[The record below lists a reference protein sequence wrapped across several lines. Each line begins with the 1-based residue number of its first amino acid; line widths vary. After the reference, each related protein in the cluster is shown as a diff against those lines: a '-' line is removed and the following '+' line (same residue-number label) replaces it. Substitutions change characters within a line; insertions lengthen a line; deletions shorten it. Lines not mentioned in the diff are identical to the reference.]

1 MVRGVNKKVVEVTD
15 LEHEYFEKAILF
27 VKEARQEREDTVLRQ
42 EAGRYL
48 KTLRYTPGNRKRLGR
63 YALSMIKLG
72 GAAAV
77 GATIMS
83 LVRL

>member
-1 MVRGVNKKVVEVTD
+1 MVRGVNKKVVEVID

-27 VKEARQEREDTVLRQ
+27 VKEAKQEREDRLLRQ

-48 KTLRYTPGNRKRLGR
+48 KTLHYHPTGRKRLNR
-63 YALSMIKLG
+63 YALSLLKLG

-83 LVRL
+83 LVR